1 MSFVE
6 ELKKK
11 LSEKLQKDNKKP
23 LSPSSIELYVKN
35 LIRLNDDEEFNNL
48 NFLKKVD
55 KVTKFLEDYK
65 PNTQK
70 IYLISIVSVLSLYK
84 SERGYKNLYKK
95 YYDLMMNLRNELK
108 EIPTNQMSEQ
118 QKNNWMDWEEVMKIY
133 EEVKGKVP
141 IKIKNERDYQKLL
154 DYVILSLYVLNEPRR
169 NMDYLKMGIIKN
181 IPEVYEVVGGQDNY
195 LNLDKDEFIFNN
207 FKNFKSQGRQII
219 KFNNDFK
226 QVINLYIK
234 NRKDINPKQKK
245 YFAYLLVD
253 YEGHRIDKGNYIT
266 NVLNRLFKKKVG
278 SSMLRHI
285 YITFKFGK
293 VNEEQQKTAYNMGH
307 TQSTQ
312 KEYIKTK
319 E

>member
-1 MSFVE
+1 
-6 ELKKK
+6 
-11 LSEKLQKDNKKP
+11 
-23 LSPSSIELYVKN
+23 
-35 LIRLNDDEEFNNL
+35 LNDDEEFNNL

-84 SERGYKNLYKK
+84 SERGYKTLYKK

-207 FKNFKSQGRQII
+207 FKNFKSQGRQTI
-219 KFNNDFK
+219 KFNDDFK

-278 SSMLRHI
+278 SSLLRHI

-293 VNEEQQKTAYNMGH
+293 VNEEQEKTAYNMGH

-312 KEYIKTK
+312 REYIKTK